1 MGDLS
6 ANFSKS
12 EFACKCG
19 CGLDNVS
26 PKLIDSL
33 EKLRELARKPIHI
46 NSGVR
51 CVEHNKEI
59 GGEKNSKH
67 LLGQAAD
74 VRIGRMSPLQ
84 VFILA
89 EQIPA
94 FKQGGRGIYDTF
106 THLDIGTGNKRPSVW
121 DKRSK

>member
-6 ANFSKS
+6 NNFNRA

-19 CGLDNVS
+19 CGLKNVN
-26 PKLIDSL
+26 PKLVLAL
-33 EKLRELARKPIHI
+33 EELHALAKKPIHI

-51 CVEHNKEI
+51 CVTHNAAI
-59 GGEKNSKH
+59 GGEPDSRH
-67 LLGQAAD
+67 LVGQAAD
-74 VRIGRMSPLQ
+74 VTIEGFTPFE
-84 VFILA
+84 VFLLA
-89 EQIPA
+89 KKVRE

-121 DKRSK
+121 DKRTE